1 MKLLKSRRLMLMLL
15 SFALI
20 FAFGVMTSV
29 AQEKQIRDFL
39 QKNVPSAAK
48 AENIDVTSCGDS
60 KITTIVSS
68 EELTIMG
75 VEGKG
80 ITMDNLPSKIYDNMT
95 YYGVGVLK
103 IEKGKFSGTLYYKYM
118 DPSGDFFVVE
128 VSQVGME
135 REWKYIQGTG
145 KWKGITGAGKGFPIT
160 KGKPI
165 SPGTSQGCMKITG
178 TYELKK

>member
-1 MKLLKSRRLMLMLL
+1 MLILISL
-15 SFALI
+15 SLI
-20 FAFGVMTSV
+20 FAFGVMTSI

-39 QKNVPSAAK
+39 QKNVPLVAK
-48 AENIDVTSCGDS
+48 AENIDVTSCGDN
-60 KITTIVSS
+60 KMTAIVSG

-75 VEGKG
+75 IEGKG

-95 YYGVGVLK
+95 YHGVGILK
-103 IEKGKFSGTLYYKYM
+103 IEKGKFSGSFYYKYM

-135 REWKYIQGTG
+135 RDWKYIYGTG
-145 KWKGITGAGKGFPIT
+145 KWKGMTGAGKGIYLT

-165 SPGTSQGCMKITG
+165 VPGTSQGCMKITG

>member
-1 MKLLKSRRLMLMLL
+1 
-15 SFALI
+15 
-20 FAFGVMTSV
+20 
-29 AQEKQIRDFL
+29 
-39 QKNVPSAAK
+39 
-48 AENIDVTSCGDS
+48 
-60 KITTIVSS
+60 
-68 EELTIMG
+68 MG

-80 ITMDNLPSKIYDNMT
+80 INMDNLPSKIYDNMT
-95 YYGVGVLK
+95 FHGVGVLK

-118 DPSGDFFVVE
+118 DPSGDFLVVE

-135 REWKYIQGTG
+135 REWKYLQGTG
-145 KWKGITGAGKGFPIT
+145 KWKGITGAGKAFYIT

>member
-1 MKLLKSRRLMLMLL
+1 MATTKKPFVIL
-15 SFALI
+15 SIVGF
-20 FAFGVMTSV
+20 MTLFSFTLTGQ
-29 AQEKQIRDFL
+29 AQQ
-39 QKNVPSAAK
+39 P
-48 AENIDVTSCGDS
+48 IDMVSCGDS

-80 ITMDNLPSKIYDNMT
+80 INMDNLPSKIYDNMT
-95 YYGVGVLK
+95 YHGVGILK
-103 IEKGKFSGTLYYKYM
+103 IEKGKFSGSFYYKYM
-118 DPSGDFFVVE
+118 DPGGDFFVVE

-135 REWKYIQGTG
+135 REWKYIHGTG

-160 KGKPI
+160 KGKAI

>member
-1 MKLLKSRRLMLMLL
+1 MATTKKPLVILAIVGFVTLF
-15 SFALI
+15 SFNL
-20 FAFGVMTSV
+20 T
-29 AQEKQIRDFL
+29 AQAQ
-39 QKNVPSAAK
+39 QP
-48 AENIDVTSCGDS
+48 IDMISCGNNVL
-60 KITTIVSS
+60 TTIVSS

-80 ITMDNLPSKIYDNMT
+80 INMDNLPSKNYDDMT

-118 DPSGDFFVVE
+118 DPSGDFIVVE

-135 REWKYIQGTG
+135 REWKYLQGTG
-145 KWKGITGAGKGFPIT
+145 KWKGITGAGKAIPTT